1 MQRPV
6 THVLTET
13 QPRSPQRLA
22 LNAVAVGTLHV
33 ALILALM
40 SGLHIDVVKIIPHP
54 IIAQVLPSEDPP
66 PSPPKPPEI
75 PMEQPTIEQVPMP
88 LVKMDTTQQPDT
100 ITVAHADH
108 PVHVILQPPAP
119 IPPTAVVSLMGTH
132 STPPYPPLS
141 RRLGEE
147 GVVGLRIRIAD
158 DGRVSDVEIARSS
171 GVERLD
177 DAAKEWVLANWR
189 YRAATRDGKPV
200 ASETQAVVVFSLKTA
215 RR

>member
-6 THVLTET
+6 SHGIVES

-22 LNAVAVGTLHV
+22 TSVIAVGALHAV
-33 ALILALM
+33 LIYALIT
-40 SGLHIDVVKIIPHP
+40 GLYMKVVPIIPRD
-54 IIAQVLPSEDPP
+54 IIARVLPTQEAPP
-66 PSPPKPPEI
+66 APPKPPEI
-75 PMEQPTIEQVPMP
+75 PMAQPAIDQVPMP
-88 LVKMDTTQQPDT
+88 LVKIDTAQQDT
-100 ITVAHADH
+100 ITVARLDH
-108 PVHVILQPPAP
+108 PTYATPQPEPP
-119 IPPTAVVSLMGTH
+119 IAPTAVVSLAGTH

-147 GVVGLRIRIAD
+147 GVVGLRILIGD
-158 DGRVSDVEIARSS
+158 DGRVSNVAVVKSS

-189 YRAATRDGKPV
+189 YRAATRDGKPI
-200 ASETQAVVVFSLKTA
+200 ASETQAVVVFNLKTA

>member
-6 THVLTET
+6 SHGIVES

-22 LNAVAVGTLHV
+22 TSVIAVGALHV
-33 ALILALM
+33 VLIYALM
-40 SGLHIDVVKIIPHP
+40 TGLYIKIVP
-54 IIAQVLPSEDPP
+54 IIRHDIIARVLPTEELPP
-66 PSPPKPPEI
+66 VPPKPPEI
-75 PMEQPTIEQVPMP
+75 PMTQPAMDQVPMP
-88 LVKMDTTQQPDT
+88 FVKIDTPPPDA
-100 ITVAHADH
+100 INVAHADH
-108 PVHVILQPPAP
+108 PTPATP
-119 IPPTAVVSLMGTH
+119 QLDKSIAPTAVISLAGTH

-147 GVVGLRIRIAD
+147 GVVGLRILIAD
-158 DGRVSDVEIARSS
+158 NGRISNVAVIKSS

-189 YRAATRDGKPV
+189 YRAATRDGKPI
-200 ASETQAVVVFSLKTA
+200 ASETQAVVIFNLKTA